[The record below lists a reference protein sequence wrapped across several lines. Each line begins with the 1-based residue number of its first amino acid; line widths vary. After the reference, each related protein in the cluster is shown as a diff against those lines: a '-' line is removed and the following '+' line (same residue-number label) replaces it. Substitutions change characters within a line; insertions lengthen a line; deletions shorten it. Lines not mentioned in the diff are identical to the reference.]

1 MRARL
6 PTLHL
11 TMIAWTTY
19 TSTNVSQTDVSEARL
34 NHNAQW
40 RTRSPRFPSR
50 VPSLRFST
58 LRFRDHSGQQTHEPI
73 LTSHLA
79 SDVLHDQGRSPTAIR
94 SWNYPSHVRKHRF
107 SIESPLGQKHLSEY
121 VMHSL
126 TELDSCEVSSKNIAA
141 TLSSAKVRS
150 W

>member
-50 VPSLRFST
+50 MPSLRFST
-58 LRFRDHSGQQTHEPI
+58 LRFRDHSGQQAHEPI

-79 SDVLHDQGRSPTAIR
+79 SDVLH
-94 SWNYPSHVRKHRF
+94 
-107 SIESPLGQKHLSEY
+107 E
-121 VMHSL
+121 
-126 TELDSCEVSSKNIAA
+126 
-141 TLSSAKVRS
+141 
-150 W
+150 